1 MSALTPLGFE
11 PYDSNKAASNRARN
25 GFAAQANK
33 NRSRFLTDSDN
44 ETQESCCGF
53 YHFLS

>member
-11 PYDSNKAASNRARN
+11 PHDSNKAASNRARN

-33 NRSRFLTDSDN
+33 NRSRFLADSDN

>member
-1 MSALTPLGFE
+1 VSALTPLGFE

-33 NRSRFLTDSDN
+33 NRFRFLADSDN
-44 ETQESCCGF
+44 ETPVSCCGF
-53 YHFLS
+53 YDFLS